1 MKTLTY
7 PKETKAI
14 KKHSCNFCSLRIQKG
29 DTYIKSTHVYD
40 GSVYDWKTHKHCA
53 EIADR
58 LKMYDDCDEGL
69 TQNDFLET
77 IHFEHDDLMI
87 KLLPEKE
94 LQNYSE
100 IIQQLRRVNFRDK
113 LGYVIR
119 HYKKL
124 DKEAETEL
132 IYLQDYAIPNGA

>member
-1 MKTLTY
+1 METLTY

-14 KKHSCNFCSLRIQKG
+14 KEHSCDFCACRIPKG
-29 DTYIKSTHVYD
+29 DTYIKSTHKYD
-40 GSVYDWKTHKHCA
+40 GQVYDWKTHKHCA

-58 LKMYDDCDEGL
+58 LKMYDHCDEGV
-69 TQNDFLET
+69 TQDDFMET
-77 IHFEHDDLMI
+77 IHCEHDDLMI

-94 LQNYSE
+94 QQNYSD

-119 HYKKL
+119 YYKKL
-124 DKEAETEL
+124 DKEAGSSACT
-132 IYLQDYAIPNGA
+132 